1 MEIYRQKSE
10 LYLRQLCLNIPT
22 RLVGTSGNR
31 AATDFF
37 NHTVSSLGWQT
48 ETQRFDCLDYH
59 KGKVSL
65 NAGNIDFA
73 ITISPYSVGCD
84 VQAELSLA
92 ANLEEL
98 RAGDHRGKIL
108 LLTGDLT
115 REQLAPR
122 KYVFFNPDAHKE
134 IYRLLESQQPA
145 AILTATT
152 RNPELAGAQYPFPL
166 IEDGDFDIPTAFMT
180 DEEGARLAALA
191 DQPVCLKMDAQRLP
205 SWSEN
210 VCAFNGDPDGKRIV
224 VCAHIDAK
232 TGTPGAVD
240 NASGVVVLLLL
251 AEMLK
256 ARSSALPVE
265 LLAMNGEDHYSAGGE
280 LAYLNRHAGKLDEI
294 LLAINV
300 DGAGFRGY
308 PSEISFYDC
317 PQTLKE
323 TALKALAHYPS
334 IREGAIWYQSDHMVF
349 AMNQVPAIALTTAA
363 FMQMETE
370 IAHTEKDVP
379 ELVDPDLLIE
389 IAGYLNDFLA
399 QLEKEGQ
406 SFG

>member
-1 MEIYRQKSE
+1 MDTYRRKSE
-10 LYLRQLCLNIPT
+10 FYLRQLCLNIPT
-22 RLVGTSGNR
+22 RLVGTPGNR

-37 NHTVSSLGWQT
+37 NRTVSGLGWQI

-59 KGKVSL
+59 KGEVSL
-65 NAGNIDFA
+65 KAGSTDFA
-73 ITISPYSVGCD
+73 ITISPYSMGCNL
-84 VQAELSLA
+84 QAELSVA
-92 ANLEEL
+92 ANLEDL
-98 RAGDHRGKIL
+98 RTGNHRSKVL
-108 LLTGDLT
+108 LLKDELT
-115 REQLAPR
+115 KEQLAPT
-122 KYVFFNPDAHKE
+122 KYVFYNPDHHKE
-134 IYRLLESQQPA
+134 IYRLLENQQPA

-166 IEDGDFDIPTAFMT
+166 IEDGDFNIPTAFMT
-180 DEEGARLAALA
+180 DVEGARLAALA
-191 DQPVCLKMDAQRLP
+191 GQPVSLKMDAQRLP

-210 VCAFNGDPDGKRIV
+210 ICAFNGNPDGKRIV

-280 LAYLNRHAGKLDEI
+280 LAYLNRHTGRLDEI

-300 DGAGFRGY
+300 DGAGFRGH

-317 PQTLKE
+317 PQSFKE
-323 TALKALAHYPS
+323 TALKTLSHYLS

-370 IAHTEKDVP
+370 IAHTEKDIP
-379 ELVDPDLLIE
+379 ELVDTGLLID
-389 IAGYLNDFLA
+389 IAGYLSDFLA
-399 QLEKEGQ
+399 QLEKER
-406 SFG
+406 